1 MAPGLEVFLRL
12 QRFTALIHYLSR
24 EETADMDHPEAI
36 RLMAVEKYLL
46 NELSPELRKNF
57 EEHLFE
63 CTECEFDV
71 QAGYALIDGT
81 KDVLSSAVEVT
92 NVVVPGK
99 PTQWLSWL
107 RPAIAV
113 PVMALLLVV
122 VGYQNL
128 VTVPA
133 LKNEVAAAQAPQIL
147 SPVYLTAGISRGS
160 NQVTV
165 TAKRNHPLAVSVDIP
180 AESRFTSYVCE
191 LQSPSGELEGSLP
204 VSAEAAKNSV
214 SISVYPKH
222 GNSGVYQLVVFG
234 VPQDGS
240 AKVEI
245 ERQSFE
251 VHIQD

>member
-24 EETADMDHPEAI
+24 EEKADMDHPEAI
-36 RLMAVEKYLL
+36 RLLAVEKYLL
-46 NELSPELRKNF
+46 NELSPELRKSF

-99 PTQWLSWL
+99 PNQWLSWL
-107 RPAIAV
+107 RPAIAI
-113 PVMALLLVV
+113 PVMALLLIV

-133 LKNEVAAAQAPQIL
+133 LRNAAAVAQAPQVLNPI
-147 SPVYLTAGISRGS
+147 YLTVGRNRGVE
-160 NQVTV
+160 QVV
-165 TAKRNHPLAVSVDIP
+165 TIQRGHPLSLTLDIS
-180 AESRFTSYVCE
+180 AESGFTSFVCE
-191 LQSPSGELEGSLP
+191 LQSESGKVEGSVPISTGADTVTVLMPVRQEASGVHQLVIYGVFGDAGTQRSELERRHL
-204 VSAEAAKNSV
+204 NL
-214 SISVYPKH
+214 
-222 GNSGVYQLVVFG
+222 Q
-234 VPQDGS
+234 
-240 AKVEI
+240 
-245 ERQSFE
+245 
-251 VHIQD
+251 IQ

>member
-1 MAPGLEVFLRL
+1 MN
-12 QRFTALIHYLSR
+12 
-24 EETADMDHPEAI
+24 HPEAI

-46 NELSPELRKNF
+46 NELSPELRRSF
-57 EEHLFE
+57 EEHFFE
-63 CTECEFDV
+63 CPECEFDV
-71 QAGYALIDGT
+71 QAGYALIDGS
-81 KDVLSSAVEVT
+81 KDVLSSSAVEVPKA
-92 NVVVPGK
+92 VVPGK
-99 PTQWLSWL
+99 PNQWLSWL
-107 RPAIAV
+107 RPAIAA

-122 VGYQNL
+122 IGYQNL

-133 LKNEVAAAQAPQIL
+133 MKNEVAAAEAPQIL
-147 SPVYLTAGISRGS
+147 SPVYLTAGISRGA

-165 TAKRNHPLAVSVDIP
+165 PTKRNHPLALSVDIP

-222 GNSGVYQLVVFG
+222 GNSGVYQLAVFG

-251 VHIQD
+251 VQIQD